1 MFVKVSM
8 SRVSTR
14 LKAPWGLHPEVQ
26 VNLSTVA
33 LPYEV
38 AFDLNGSFK
47 NGQVSFEEKTTQRLP
62 QIPPPG
68 TLVREVARDCCQILR
83 FLSLSLVEWPER
95 LPKMERV

>member
-1 MFVKVSM
+1 MTFAWAAGTCTVSSILTPSFQAQTCKMSVKVCM

-38 AFDLNGSFK
+38 AFDPNGSFE
-47 NGQVSFEEKTTQRLP
+47 NGQVSFEEKTTQGLP
-62 QIPPPG
+62 QIPTPG
-68 TLVREVARDCCQILR
+68 TIVRD
-83 FLSLSLVEWPER
+83 
-95 LPKMERV
+95 